1 MIKNIIFDLGNVL
14 FEFNPEKITSAFT
27 QDENEKKMLV
37 DVIFHSKE
45 WTDLDAGR
53 ITNEEAIF
61 IFKNKLPQNLHSLVD
76 MIMENWMDFIYLD
89 DRMLDIAKCLKHNG
103 YKIFILSN
111 APVSFDKWFKEEKKE
126 FADIF
131 DGIVISALEKQEKP
145 NADIFNTILNRYNLN
160 KEECFFI
167 DDREENIEGAKKC
180 NIDGYCYNMN
190 NLKGLL
196 DIFKEKNI
204 EI

>member
-27 QDENEKKMLV
+27 QDENEKKMIV

-45 WTDLDAGR
+45 WTDLNAGR
-53 ITNEEAIF
+53 ITNEEAIE
-61 IFKNKLPQNLHSLVD
+61 IYKNKLPQNLHSLVD

-89 DRMLDIAKCLKHNG
+89 DRMLDIAKCLKRNG

-131 DGIVISALEKQEKP
+131 DGIVISAIEKQEKP

-180 NIDGYCYNMN
+180 GISGYCYNMN

-196 DIFKEKNI
+196 DTFKEKNI